1 MTRPFGRSAKALLMS
16 APFSV
21 ALRLPVPALRIST
34 SASPPLIRSGWL
46 ESTLIVGPVLAG
58 SFASEK
64 DARPVARKTRTT
76 PTFRPGRAP
85 TAACM
90 ALSSGHAPQ
99 GIGETERAWPHK
111 GRKLTESPLT
121 PRTPSGAPEP
131 RTDADRGAAK
141 GAVMTIWVAAEDRKW
156 RAGSLKSASGT
167 NFGKISP
174 HKGGIRP
181 DLLLTIPPTFRN
193 DGYGRAFG

>member
-76 PTFRPGRAP
+76 PTIRADRAP

-90 ALSSGHAPQ
+90 VLSSGNAPQ
-99 GIGETERAWPHK
+99 GIGETERASPHK

-121 PRTPSGAPEP
+121 PRPPSGAPEP
-131 RTDADRGAAK
+131 RTDAHRRAGQ
-141 GAVMTIWVAAEDRKW
+141 GAVTTRWGAPEARQW
-156 RAGSLKSASGT
+156 GGGRLQ
-167 NFGKISP
+167 SP
-174 HKGGIRP
+174 PRTSVG
-181 DLLLTIPPTFRN
+181 
-193 DGYGRAFG
+193 

>member
-1 MTRPFGRSAKALLMS
+1 RPVRSLKI
-16 APFSV
+16 AP
-21 ALRLPVPALRIST
+21 I
-34 SASPPLIRSGWL
+34 ASPPLIRSGCL

-76 PTFRPGRAP
+76 PTIRADRAP

-131 RTDADRGAAK
+131 RTDAHRRAVE
-141 GAVMTIWVAAEDRKW
+141 GAVM
-156 RAGSLKSASGT
+156 
-167 NFGKISP
+167 P
-174 HKGGIRP
+174 
-181 DLLLTIPPTFRN
+181 
-193 DGYGRAFG
+193 

>member
-21 ALRLPVPALRIST
+21 ALRLPVPAARISP
-34 SASPPLIRSGWL
+34 SASQPLIRSGWL

-76 PTFRPGRAP
+76 PTIRADRAP

-99 GIGETERAWPHK
+99 GIPPALRSTYRRGQRGSQGGGHDNL
-111 GRKLTESPLT
+111 GR
-121 PRTPSGAPEP
+121 R
-131 RTDADRGAAK
+131 
-141 GAVMTIWVAAEDRKW
+141 
-156 RAGSLKSASGT
+156 
-167 NFGKISP
+167 
-174 HKGGIRP
+174 
-181 DLLLTIPPTFRN
+181 
-193 DGYGRAFG
+193 